1 MKFKG
6 NIVLYIVLLC
16 QVNYFTQILLLDP
29 RASVSSPVL
38 VATGTAQ
45 VGEGIVNAWG
55 LDEDEEDE
63 PQTEDTKTGSV

>member
-6 NIVLYIVLLC
+6 NIVLYSVLLC

-29 RASVSSPVL
+29 RASDSSPVL
-38 VATGTAQ
+38 VAMGTAQ
-45 VGEGIVNAWG
+45 VGEGIVNPWG